1 MENEYEVLLLTDA
14 IDEFALNE
22 VDTYEAK
29 KLINVSKGE
38 FKLPENSDDKK
49 REKKLRK
56 YFSPLTEWW
65 QKLRGE
71 FSKVILYLKFNSLGG
86 HI

>member
-22 VDTYEAK
+22 VGTYEGK

-38 FKLPENSDDKK
+38 FTLPEISHDKQK
-49 REKKLRK
+49 EKKLRK

-65 QKLRGE
+65 HKLRGE
-71 FSKVILYLKFNSLGG
+71 FSKVLIISNSF
-86 HI
+86 